1 MSQKEQAYNTIKG
14 LIERFSEQYASY
26 KNSDYNETKTRR
38 DFIDPFFHALG
49 WDVDNSQG
57 YAEGYREVIHE
68 DAIKISGQTKAPD
81 YSFRIGGQRI
91 FFVEAKK
98 PSVDIKIDIS
108 PAYQV
113 RRYAWSAKLP
123 VSILTDFEEFA
134 VYDCRIMPKPNDSA
148 STARI
153 KYYTYKDYLEKWD
166 EIYNLFSK
174 EAVLKGKLNE
184 YIESKTDKRGTQ
196 EVDDLFLQEM
206 ENWRDWLAHNINL
219 RNPDFPI
226 RTLNDVVQKTIDRIV
241 FLRICEDRGIEPEG
255 QLQKLLNGVNVYAR
269 LFEIFE
275 AADRKYNSGLFH
287 FASDK
292 RNENPDTFSKDLKID
307 DKVLKDIIKRLY
319 YPESPYVFSEIPADI
334 LGQVYERFI
343 GKVITINPHHK
354 AVIEQKPEVR
364 KAGGVYYTPSYIV
377 DYIVKNTLGKV
388 LGTEDRTQNY
398 EEINYSN
405 TAQENAL
412 DNNPQSP
419 APKPLTIEEADKV
432 TVLDPACG
440 SGSFL
445 LNAYQYL
452 LDWYLLQYSK
462 NPDKYLKGKDPK
474 IYQIIPK
481 NSIPNPQP
489 QTPIYK
495 LTIQEKKRIL
505 INHIYGVD
513 IDPQAV
519 EVTKLSLMLKV
530 LEGETVET
538 LNKVINIDYERALP
552 DLSNNIKCGNSLIG
566 SDFYEGKTIAAYT
579 EDELYKVNAFDWEK
593 EFPQIFKV
601 DKGIRSVEQSPSI
614 VQFGTQSKTQQETV
628 VPPADSVEQS
638 PSIVQFGTQSKTQ
651 PETVVPP
658 AGSVEQSPSIV
669 PYFPRKYNYSLL
681 YDTIDTFITKQRDL
695 PHWQLPGSV
704 YFLTF
709 RTFSNFELN
718 EESRN
723 IVYGA
728 IHFNDNKKYKLYAFV
743 VMSDHVHII
752 LQPLE
757 KAKNEF
763 YNLSEILHGIKGY
776 SAHKIKECILAQSE
790 TIVPPAGS
798 VEQSPSIVQS
808 YAQSEMIVPPVQRI
822 NTSKLRVWQHE
833 SFDRIIRNEE
843 EFYEKMNYIANNPV
857 KRGLVENIE
866 EYKWFWFIGKDED
879 VNNRANAQSSI
890 QSNAQPETVV
900 PPSKSVEQSSSIVQS
915 NAQSN
920 AQPGTVVPPSKS
932 VEQSSSIVQS
942 NAQSKAQPGTVV
954 PPDKLVEQS
963 PSIVQMKSDNVN
975 CGGFDVVI
983 GNPPYGADLSLDE
996 RTYLEKKFKLQST
1009 DTACL
1014 FMGLATTLLK
1024 NNGYNG
1030 FIVPKPFL
1038 YASNWIKIREKL
1050 LDNIQQ
1056 IVDCSKVWKEV
1067 KLEQII
1073 YIQQKNMHYNTYESY
1088 IRNDR
1093 EMIYLS
1099 NIKKESC
1106 IKFGF
1111 YLNCVTLQELAIGE
1125 KMHDA
1130 GAFLNDFVEN
1140 HRGAVYQKYITNE
1153 ISDYKVLGGKQ
1164 INRYFINSKIKGYIS
1179 KDIIKDEKAFI
1190 KNNSIL
1196 VQRIISHIQN
1206 PNPHIQIISSIAD
1219 NISVKE
1225 YIIVDTINQLE
1236 NSSNLN
1242 SKFLI
1247 AVINSKLISWYVY
1260 RFIFGMAIRT
1270 MQFDNPVT
1278 SKIPLPNPQSI
1289 DTRTH
1294 DRMVALVEQMIELNQ
1309 KLHNS
1314 ANLTDHERTITKR
1327 QIDATDE
1334 QIDRLV
1340 YQLYGLT
1347 DEEIAVVEGRG

>member
-638 PSIVQFGTQSKTQ
+638 S
-651 PETVVPP
+651 
-658 AGSVEQSPSIV
+658 SIV

-890 QSNAQPETVV
+890 QSNAQPE
-900 PPSKSVEQSSSIVQS
+900 
-915 NAQSN
+915 
-920 AQPGTVVPPSKS
+920 TVVPPSKS

-1294 DRMVALVEQMIELNQ
+1294 DRMVALVEQMMELNQ

-1314 ANLTDHERTITKR
+1314 ANLTAHENTILKR

>member
-628 VPPADSVEQS
+628 VPPA
-638 PSIVQFGTQSKTQ
+638 
-651 PETVVPP
+651 
-658 AGSVEQSPSIV
+658 GSVEQSPSIV

-900 PPSKSVEQSSSIVQS
+900 PPSKSVEQ
-915 NAQSN
+915 
-920 AQPGTVVPPSKS
+920 
-932 VEQSSSIVQS
+932 
-942 NAQSKAQPGTVV
+942 
-954 PPDKLVEQS
+954 
-963 PSIVQMKSDNVN
+963 
-975 CGGFDVVI
+975 
-983 GNPPYGADLSLDE
+983 
-996 RTYLEKKFKLQST
+996 
-1009 DTACL
+1009 
-1014 FMGLATTLLK
+1014 
-1024 NNGYNG
+1024 
-1030 FIVPKPFL
+1030 
-1038 YASNWIKIREKL
+1038 
-1050 LDNIQQ
+1050 
-1056 IVDCSKVWKEV
+1056 
-1067 KLEQII
+1067 
-1073 YIQQKNMHYNTYESY
+1073 
-1088 IRNDR
+1088 
-1093 EMIYLS
+1093 
-1099 NIKKESC
+1099 
-1106 IKFGF
+1106 
-1111 YLNCVTLQELAIGE
+1111 
-1125 KMHDA
+1125 
-1130 GAFLNDFVEN
+1130 
-1140 HRGAVYQKYITNE
+1140 
-1153 ISDYKVLGGKQ
+1153 
-1164 INRYFINSKIKGYIS
+1164 
-1179 KDIIKDEKAFI
+1179 
-1190 KNNSIL
+1190 
-1196 VQRIISHIQN
+1196 
-1206 PNPHIQIISSIAD
+1206 
-1219 NISVKE
+1219 
-1225 YIIVDTINQLE
+1225 
-1236 NSSNLN
+1236 
-1242 SKFLI
+1242 
-1247 AVINSKLISWYVY
+1247 
-1260 RFIFGMAIRT
+1260 
-1270 MQFDNPVT
+1270 
-1278 SKIPLPNPQSI
+1278 
-1289 DTRTH
+1289 
-1294 DRMVALVEQMIELNQ
+1294 
-1309 KLHNS
+1309 
-1314 ANLTDHERTITKR
+1314 
-1327 QIDATDE
+1327 
-1334 QIDRLV
+1334 
-1340 YQLYGLT
+1340 
-1347 DEEIAVVEGRG
+1347 

>member
-638 PSIVQFGTQSKTQ
+638 PSIV
-651 PETVVPP
+651 
-658 AGSVEQSPSIV
+658 

-890 QSNAQPETVV
+890 QSNAQPE
-900 PPSKSVEQSSSIVQS
+900 
-915 NAQSN
+915 
-920 AQPGTVVPPSKS
+920 TVVPPSKS

-1294 DRMVALVEQMIELNQ
+1294 DRMVALVEQMMELNQ

-1314 ANLTDHERTITKR
+1314 ANLTAHENTILKR